1 MSGCAKTAFSPVMC
15 APGDVI
21 IPTGDPAEQLI
32 ANLILSVVVCRVHSE
47 AAAQPF
53 VPRLAAPEAIVRRQP
68 LVQGAVNLLN
78 LSTVSYVVRI
88 RARMVA
94 AELEAFKAEISFDQL
109 CRAADLILAK
119 SLQQKCS
126 PPDPLDRANE
136 SFALAHNLIG
146 MKNYSLAGLALHG
159 ASDALDTYGKAI
171 TILGHAPLVHSMRGQ
186 IATMLEE
193 LRYRAT

>member
-1 MSGCAKTAFSPVMC
+1 
-15 APGDVI
+15 
-21 IPTGDPAEQLI
+21 
-32 ANLILSVVVCRVHSE
+32 
-47 AAAQPF
+47 
-53 VPRLAAPEAIVRRQP
+53 
-68 LVQGAVNLLN
+68 
-78 LSTVSYVVRI
+78 
-88 RARMVA
+88 
-94 AELEAFKAEISFDQL
+94 LEAFKTEISFDQL

-119 SLQQKCS
+119 SLQQECS

-159 ASDALDTYGKAI
+159 AADALDTYGKAI
-171 TILGHAPLVHSMRGQ
+171 TIPGHAPLVHSMRGQ